1 MKQSIHSVEPLSSH
15 EPIPTLLYEIQTPQM
30 PPGYA
35 SSCQLLLFPRRR
47 YML

>member
-1 MKQSIHSVEPLSSH
+1 MKQNIHSVEPLSSH
-15 EPIPTLLYEIQTPQM
+15 EPIPTLSYEIQTPQL

-35 SSCQLLLFPRRR
+35 SICELLLFSRHR